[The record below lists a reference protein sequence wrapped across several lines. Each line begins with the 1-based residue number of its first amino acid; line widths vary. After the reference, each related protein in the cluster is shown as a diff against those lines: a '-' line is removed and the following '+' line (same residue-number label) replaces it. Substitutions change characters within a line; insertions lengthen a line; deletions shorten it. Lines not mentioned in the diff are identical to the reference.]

1 VNVPRTFQIGLVYG
15 DCRCGLYSHT
25 IHKLKLLSATV
36 SPSMG
41 EFRFHMREGWHDL
54 MEEAFD
60 TLPLWSGFSTQ
71 TCEKIGERLPS
82 VDGCSSAV
90 FAFYPSDSRQP
101 MCFVECTDHL
111 EFMAS
116 KVSMALWVQRYP
128 EKVPLMPHTRVFPW
142 DVAVPLTD
150 CASIFTDS
158 EVWVLKRDG
167 SSGGQAVW
175 LVDTLESIEATIKGE
190 QAMLKS
196 LPFHEERD
204 FIPVRRAREERRYRH
219 IALTPPPT
227 PRARAPYAPLLA
239 RTGLGSPEARR
250 VPAAAWRV
258 QVPPPGFPLLRARQG
273 VRVQPG
279 VRGPTGRQA
288 VRHE

>member
-1 VNVPRTFQIGLVYG
+1 
-15 DCRCGLYSHT
+15 
-25 IHKLKLLSATV
+25 V

-219 IALTPPPT
+219 IALTPPHP
-227 PRARAPYAPLLA
+227 PRARSL
-239 RTGLGSPEARR
+239 RTSACTHRAGLSRSTSRPCCCVASSSSTSGLSSASCAARR
-250 VPAAAWRV
+250 TCTAGSTRSDRPASR
-258 QVPPPGFPLLRARQG
+258 
-273 VRVQPG
+273 
-279 VRGPTGRQA
+279 TT
-288 VRHE
+288 